1 VSSISIM
8 DRVVMILS
16 KLKYLIII
24 PSIAVLLYHWRIIVM
39 SICIF
44 TIQMLYSLLELVSAV
59 LELIYA
65 TS

>member
-1 VSSISIM
+1 MSSISIM